1 MSLNIADNF
10 SYRGQKPLD
19 QRLVF
24 DTLLDMAGVANSEV
38 YTGLLSFNLE
48 NNTFYIYDDSNNLDA
63 VTGKWREFSVSSGSG
78 SAEISEYKENT
89 EYKLNEL
96 VYLGEKVC
104 RVAAS
109 FTSSNLGNVQD
120 SFEDDIKQNKLIVL
134 NTEHSNV
141 LSLYAQGNY
150 YQKDTLVYLNEYL
163 LRVLKDFIADTTQT
177 STEDSLDVDISANNI
192 IILNKEAIPGILPY
206 KQGTFFNKDKLVF
219 ADGRIGRVLNDY
231 VSDSTGSTVNE
242 SINID
247 IRSGNLRE
255 MAENYKFK
263 LYKTSQDMNKTIDAI
278 NELSVNTITF
288 SAGEN
293 ILNMQLHEG
302 IYGPLGTL
310 SIIEEIDVNA
320 GLIKARTVNSRE
332 MEFMPPAPDG
342 FTYTILSGG
351 SGYQV
356 GDIVTTDKANL
367 FVEVTSITAGI
378 ITGVKSSREIAANT
392 SGVNCSIHAE
402 GVYYLGSG
410 YNWYSTDE
418 IKLSATGKVV
428 TYDQG
433 IGLEQGNIVVSGNI
447 LAVVKNDFTTD
458 TTGTSLQ
465 DSFRI
470 DSDPSTGNLITI
482 EADIDVP
489 ECLGSCRSAEPSEL
503 GAITGVIKGNWVLIQ
518 DCKPNFEGQ
527 AGIGLYTGS
536 TWDIIPIPNG
546 KFKFPEPSTSRK
558 YFRSLIDGS
567 TDGEWI
573 EFDKVDGNTTPV
585 NVKVLDINTDSGY
598 VPNSGE
604 IIWDASTK
612 KMYVGDGSTTF
623 GSLRPFYESNLTAND
638 ISTALGFTPENSANK
653 GQANGY
659 ASLGADGRV
668 PAGQLP
674 QALTNTYTKTEIDD
688 KDTAVS
694 TALNTALN
702 QEISNARA
710 AESAIAADLATHISN
725 NAIHVT
731 QNEKDAWDAK
741 VDAGDLNPFN
751 THISDTII
759 HVTQADKDKWNGMQA
774 AIFVNDV
781 ADLPQPS
788 DTQQIQVGNIGY
800 VRKSQPGDPA
810 LICDEYMW
818 TGTQWELIDVNQVSL
833 SLAWGN
839 LQDKP
844 ASTVT
849 ALDNAV
855 TVSHNHVNKLVL
867 DKISQSNSGNFMYNG
882 VEIGIRVVFFE
893 DEMMLPETGETDTLY
908 IIYKD
913 SRVRNY
919 PSISVYKDNAF
930 QMLGR
935 GIQESAPA
943 VGDMNILQSEYYSVK
958 KDSVFKIS
966 VTPNQYFAFLP
977 VEILREIEGAKNQTK
992 DLISFADP
1000 KEFKYDKDL
1009 ININSSNCYIKIEDK
1024 PTTIETV
1031 SDQYYSYVEVDLSNY
1046 KDIDNIG

>member
-10 SYRGQKPLD
+10 SYRGRKPLD
-19 QRLVF
+19 NRLVF
-24 DTLLDMAGVANSEV
+24 DDILSMSSTADSEL
-38 YTGLLSFNLE
+38 YTGLLAFNLE
-48 NNTFYIYDDSNNLDA
+48 NDNLYIYNENNTVDA
-63 VTGKWREFSVSSGSG
+63 LTGKWRELNMSSESG
-78 SAEISEYKENT
+78 SAEIT
-89 EYKLNEL
+89 EYEEDVEYRVNQL

-104 RVAAS
+104 RVTS
-109 FTSSNLGNVQD
+109 SYTSSNLGNLQD
-120 SFEDDIKQNKLIVL
+120 SFDEDIKQGKLIIL
-134 NTEHSNV
+134 NTDHVKILNP
-141 LSLYAQGNY
+141 YAQGNY
-150 YQKDTLVYLNEYL
+150 YEKETLVYLNDYI
-163 LRVLKDFIADTTQT
+163 LRVLQNFTSDTTQT
-177 STEDSLDVDISANNI
+177 SLEDSLDVDISSGNLL
-192 IILNKEAIPGILPY
+192 ILNKEAIPGILPY

-247 IRSGNLRE
+247 IRSKNLRE

-278 NELSVNTITF
+278 NEIPVNTITF
-288 SAGEN
+288 EPGED

-356 GDIVTTDKANL
+356 GDIVTTNIADL
-367 FVEVTSITAGI
+367 FVEVTMVNSGI
-378 ITGVKSSREIAANT
+378 ITGVKSSREASAIT

-410 YNWYSTDE
+410 YKWYSTDE
-418 IKLSATGKVV
+418 IKLNAVGKVI
-428 TYDQG
+428 TYAQG
-433 IGLEQGNIVVSGNI
+433 IDLGQGNIVVSGNL
-447 LAVVKNDFTTD
+447 LAVVKSDFTTD
-458 TTGTSLQ
+458 TTGTSLE

-489 ECLGSCRSAEPSEL
+489 ECLGSCRSAETSEL
-503 GAITGVIKGNWVLIQ
+503 GAITGAIKGNWVLIQ

-527 AGIGLYTGS
+527 AGIGLYNGS

-546 KFKFPEPSTSRK
+546 KFKFPEPPTSRK

-567 TDGEWI
+567 TDGQWI
-573 EFDKVDGNTTPV
+573 EFDKVDGNTTPI
-585 NVKVLDINTDSGY
+585 NVKVLSINSDSGY

-604 IIWDASTK
+604 IIWDSSTK
-612 KMYVGDGSTTF
+612 KMYVGDGSSTF
-623 GSLRPFYESNLTAND
+623 GSLRPFYESNLTDND
-638 ISTALGFTPENSANK
+638 ISNALGFTPENSANK

-668 PAGQLP
+668 PEGQLP

-688 KDTAVS
+688 KDIAVS
-694 TALNTALN
+694 TVLTTALN

-710 AESAIAADLATHISN
+710 AEAAISADLTTHTSN
-725 NAIHVT
+725 TVIHVT
-731 QNEKDAWDAK
+731 QNEKDAWNAK
-741 VDAGDLNPFN
+741 VEDSDLDPFN
-751 THISDTII
+751 THKDDKII

-788 DTQQIQVGNIGY
+788 DTNKIQIGNIGY
-800 VRKSQPGDPA
+800 VRKSKPGDPA

-818 TGTQWELIDVNQVSL
+818 TGTQWELVDVNQVSL
-833 SLAWGN
+833 SLTWGN

-855 TVSHNHVNKLVL
+855 TVSHNHVNRLVL

-893 DEMMLPETGETDTLY
+893 DELMLPEVGETDTLY

-958 KDSVFKIS
+958 KDSGFRIS

-977 VEILREIEGAKNQTK
+977 VEILRQIEGAKNQTK
-992 DLISFADP
+992 DLVSFAEP

-1009 ININSSNCYIKIEDK
+1009 INIKTSNCYIKIKDK
-1024 PTTIETV
+1024 PTTIKTV